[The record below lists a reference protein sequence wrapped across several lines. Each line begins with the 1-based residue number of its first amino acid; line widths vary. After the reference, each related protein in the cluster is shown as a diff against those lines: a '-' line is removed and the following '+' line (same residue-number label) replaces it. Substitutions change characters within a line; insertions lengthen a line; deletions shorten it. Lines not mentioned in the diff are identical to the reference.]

1 MRPMRVINLDMY
13 QTMGLAVVVLLLG
26 SMLKKKI
33 SFLNKYCVPA
43 PVVGGLLY
51 AVLMFVLHTYNIIE
65 VHYDETLKNIC
76 MVLFFTSV
84 GFQANV
90 KILKKGGVSLIVF
103 LTIVIGLIFA
113 QNGLSI
119 LIAKFLGIDPL
130 LGLCTAS
137 IPMVGGHGTSG
148 AFGPILEDLGING
161 ATTLCTAAATFGLV
175 AGSLMGGPLG
185 EWLIRKKDLLGTIEN
200 EDPGFIIEEEKKHQ
214 RHISMYADASYQLAI
229 AVGLGTI
236 ISWLLSK
243 TGMTFPV
250 YIGAMIVAAIMRNV
264 GELTGKITI
273 HMGEINDIGGI
284 CLSIFLGIAMITLKL
299 WQLADLALP
308 MIVLLMGQFVL
319 MFLVA
324 RFVVFNLMGRNYDAA
339 ILAAGTCGFG
349 MGATPNAMANM
360 QVLSEKYSP
369 SIKAYI
375 LVPIVGSMFAD
386 FLNSLIITFFINLLS
401 H

>member
-1 MRPMRVINLDMY
+1 MINLDMY

-26 SMLKKKI
+26 SLLKKKI

-200 EDPGFIIEEEKKHQ
+200 EDPGIIIEEEKKHQ
-214 RHISMYADASYQLAI
+214 RHISMYANASYQLAI